1 MSWHGE
7 VTNGA
12 RAVLKHPLTMQDL
25 EEAVKFLRDQ
35 GAQPLF
41 RVNVIPSAST
51 GDLVLVWK
59 MTEPA

>member
-12 RAVLKHPLTMQDL
+12 RAVLKHPWTMQDL

-35 GAQPLF
+35 GAQPGF
-41 RVNVIPSAST
+41 QVGVIPSAST
-51 GDLVLVWK
+51 GDLALVWK
-59 MTEPA
+59 RTEPA